1 MFLNH
6 ASIVSDTTPADEIL
20 CAQATEGNRDAEE
33 KLVLRYNWLVRSCA
47 RPLFLLGADHEDLI
61 QEGMVGLIKA
71 IRDFDPA
78 RRVCFSTFAEL
89 CVRRR
94 MISAIRAAAGD
105 KHAILN
111 ASLSLDVQEQQDCL
125 SYEDDPETRLI
136 GRETLQER
144 LNRCRLTELEHRVL
158 NLYLRGLT
166 RRELSSELQKSQ
178 KSIDNA
184 IQRIR
189 KKLRDNG

>member
-1 MFLNH
+1 MFLNY
-6 ASIVSDTTPADEIL
+6 VSGSSDITAEDEFL
-20 CAQATEGNRDAEE
+20 CSQAALGDRDAEE
-33 KLVLRYNWLVRSCA
+33 TLVLRYNWLVRSCA
-47 RPLFLLGADHEDLI
+47 RPLFLLGADHEDLV
-61 QEGMVGLIKA
+61 QEGMFGLIKA

-78 RRVCFSTFAEL
+78 RRVRFSTFAEL
-89 CVRRR
+89 CIRRR
-94 MISAIRAAAGD
+94 MVSAIRIAAGD

-111 ASLSLDVQEQQDCL
+111 ASLSLDVQEQQDRP

-144 LNRCRLTELEHRVL
+144 LNHCRLTELEHRVL
-158 NLYLRGLT
+158 HLYLQGLT
-166 RRELSSELQKSQ
+166 RRELSIKLQKSQ

-189 KKLRDNG
+189 KKLRDDG